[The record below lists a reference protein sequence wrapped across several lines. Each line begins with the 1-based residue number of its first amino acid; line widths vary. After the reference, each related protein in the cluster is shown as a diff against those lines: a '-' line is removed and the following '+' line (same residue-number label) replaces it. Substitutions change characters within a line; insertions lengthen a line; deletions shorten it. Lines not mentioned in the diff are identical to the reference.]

1 MRLPTLIA
9 TMLLLLGMCSALTAE
24 DDPGPALAALA
35 ALATEVA
42 DIRKGADAALKG
54 KDAAAIQKAYQDIDA
69 LVAKF
74 ETWEEAAHKGGW
86 GDEKIEAEQK
96 KVGWNAL
103 LDVAKK
109 LKAAGAGAK

>member
-1 MRLPTLIA
+1 MRLLTLIA
-9 TMLLLLGMCSALTAE
+9 TMLLLLGMGGALVAE
-24 DDPGPALAALA
+24 EDPGPALA

-42 DIRKGADAALKG
+42 DIRKGADAALKA
-54 KDAAAIQKAYQDIDA
+54 KDADAIQKAYQDIDA
-69 LVAKF
+69 LVTKF

-109 LKAAGAGAK
+109 LRAAGATAK